1 MEIIPANSSKIQMYL
16 ESQGIIFYFTGPL
29 SQDILRDIVK
39 NLQIKREMLNADPS
53 TLRRLITVIIEL
65 TQNIMYY
72 SIDSTQ
78 FGKTGEKPGN
88 KSGGKPSVGNGFLA
102 LGQRNNGYFVTCGN
116 KVSKKQVPILRDK
129 LSHLQKLTPDEI
141 KKYYIEQLNRDPE
154 DPDQIGGL
162 GFIEMAKR
170 TSKPIQFEFD
180 PIDEDN
186 QYISITGHIKRGK

>member
-1 MEIIPANSSKIQMYL
+1 METIPVDISKIQMYL

-39 NLQIKREMLNADPS
+39 NLQIKQAMLKADPS

-72 SIDSTQ
+72 SMESAQ
-78 FGKTGEKPGN
+78 FGKTGGVPGR
-88 KSGGKPSVGNGFLA
+88 KTGVAPSVGTGFLA
-102 LGQRNNGYFVTCGN
+102 LGQKNNGFFVTCGN
-116 KVSKKQVPILRDK
+116 KVSQHRVPTLRAK
-129 LSHLQKLTPDEI
+129 LSHLQKLTPEEI
-141 KKYYIEQLNRDPE
+141 KKYYIEQLNRAPG

-170 TSKPIQFEFD
+170 TSKPIQFAFD
-180 PIDEDN
+180 PIDEEN
-186 QYISITGHIKRGK
+186 QYVSITGHIKRGK

>member
-29 SQDILRDIVK
+29 SQEILRDIVK
-39 NLQIKREMLNADPS
+39 NLQIKREMLKADPS

-72 SIDSTQ
+72 SIDSSQ
-78 FGKTGEKPGN
+78 FGK
-88 KSGGKPSVGNGFLA
+88 SGDKPSVGNGFLA
-102 LGQRNNGYFVTCGN
+102 LGQKNNGYFVTCGN
-116 KVSKKQVPILRDK
+116 KVSKQQVPILRDK
-129 LSHLQKLTPDEI
+129 LSRLQKLTPEEI
-141 KKYYIEQLNRDPE
+141 KEYYIEQLNRDPD